1 MLVCVRFGFYFWLIF
16 VGVFCIGSDNFC
28 LKYLCNMVIIINVYF
43 VGLFI
48 VVYVNNDWMF
58 MGIVLR
64 LYVFIL
70 KKKCFISI
78 FIFVFYGFFVIKIL
92 RGKIKIEIIF
102 KV

>member
-64 LYVFIL
+64 LYVFKL
-70 KKKCFISI
+70 KKKMFYKYFYFCILWI
-78 FIFVFYGFFVIKIL
+78 FCYKNIN
-92 RGKIKIEIIF
+92 R
-102 KV
+102 

>member
-48 VVYVNNDWMF
+48 VVYVNNDWVF

-70 KKKCFISI
+70 KKKMFYKYFYFCILWI
-78 FIFVFYGFFVIKIL
+78 FCYKNIK
-92 RGKIKIEIIF
+92 R
-102 KV
+102 

>member
-70 KKKCFISI
+70 KKKMFYKYFYFCILWI
-78 FIFVFYGFFVIKIL
+78 FCYKNIW
-92 RGKIKIEIIF
+92 R
-102 KV
+102 

>member
-70 KKKCFISI
+70 KKKMFYKYFYFCILWIFCFIN
-78 FIFVFYGFFVIKIL
+78 IK
-92 RGKIKIEIIF
+92 R
-102 KV
+102 

>member
-48 VVYVNNDWMF
+48 VVYVNNELMF
-58 MGIVLR
+58 IGIVLR
-64 LYVFIL
+64 LYVFVL
-70 KKKCFISI
+70 KKKMFYNYFYFCILWI
-78 FIFVFYGFFVIKIL
+78 FCYKNI
-92 RGKIKIEIIF
+92 RR
-102 KV
+102 

>member
-1 MLVCVRFGFYFWLIF
+1 MLVCVRFGFYFWLIL

-70 KKKCFISI
+70 KKKMFYKYFYFCILWI
-78 FIFVFYGFFVIKIL
+78 FCYKNIK
-92 RGKIKIEIIF
+92 R
-102 KV
+102 